1 MMEERRNRNSRTV
14 PEPTASAS
22 IGEGDEEDEDDDE
35 EDVQHATC
43 VQVEFESE
51 DAGEVT
57 PTCSVLE
64 EEEDDDVVV
73 VGGQVVNVF
82 VPARRTSNRDDGFG
96 SKESS
101 HNGDLM
107 DDDVWLDRR
116 PSRDALSE
124 E

>member
-14 PEPTASAS
+14 PEATASAS
-22 IGEGDEEDEDDDE
+22 IGEGDED

-43 VQVEFESE
+43 VQVEFES
-51 DAGEVT
+51 DTGDVT
-57 PTCSVLE
+57 PTCSVQDE
-64 EEEDDDVVV
+64 
-73 VGGQVVNVF
+73 VGAMEVIVS
-82 VPARRTSNRDDGFG
+82 PRRTSNRDDGFG

-101 HNGDLM
+101 HNGDL
-107 DDDVWLDRR
+107 DDDVWLARR